1 MWKGADGIFGA
12 LRRWRHRWDGCVVPV
27 AFVGGE
33 GV

>member
-1 MWKGADGIFGA
+1 MWKGVMGYLGPCGGGG
-12 LRRWRHRWDGCVVPV
+12 HRWDDCGVPV